1 MKKGNHPLKMYG
13 KSPLKDTGAYG
24 DNRFIGKS
32 AAGQYPVDSGNEGTR
47 NLYKGANES
56 EDQKTSGVSGV
67 DRPYTFK
74 DYFGKGQNLSET
86 GPFSGLKKR
95 LEDSNSMK
103 QAVTKYITEKKAEK
117 GKPLNKIVDTGVELQ
132 KQDYTLPKDEIARPS
147 NIPENDKSSI
157 NSGDFLPNI
166 PEIDES
172 SIDLSAFNQ
181 VSDGYNRAMMRSK
194 LYQMSNATD
203 LQQIQQAVQ
212 PQDQMGMQ
220 DQIGMQPDPND
231 IYNVSGRNNDTL
243 TNAAFKMFGS
253 KKHRNQ

>member
-1 MKKGNHPLKMYG
+1 M
-13 KSPLKDTGAYG
+13 
-24 DNRFIGKS
+24 
-32 AAGQYPVDSGNEGTR
+32 
-47 NLYKGANES
+47 
-56 EDQKTSGVSGV
+56 
-67 DRPYTFK
+67 
-74 DYFGKGQNLSET
+74 
-86 GPFSGLKKR
+86 
-95 LEDSNSMK
+95 
-103 QAVTKYITEKKAEK
+103 
-117 GKPLNKIVDTGVELQ
+117 PLNKITDTGVEAVKKLLS
-132 KQDYTLPKDEIARPS
+132 TLPEMPAEMKME
-147 NIPENDKSSI
+147 
-157 NSGDFLPNI
+157 
-166 PEIDES
+166 EIDTS

>member
-13 KSPLKDTGAYG
+13 KSPLKYTDPSTNGSYRNPKSI
-24 DNRFIGKS
+24 DNRNPYIGT
-32 AAGQYPVDSGNEGTR
+32 AGSSSDEKNKQSSEKIV
-47 NLYKGANES
+47 KKS
-56 EDQKTSGVSGV
+56 EDQKIPGV

-74 DYFGKGQNLSET
+74 DYIGGGQNLSKT
-86 GPFSGLKKR
+86 GPFSRLKAK
-95 LEDSNSMK
+95 LENK
-103 QAVTKYITEKKAEK
+103 QEERQAKNLSKYKAEK
-117 GKPLNKIVDTGVELQ
+117 GEQLNKVTDTGVEVD
-132 KQDYTLPKDEIARPS
+132 KKDYTLPEMPVERP
-147 NIPENDKSSI
+147 E
-157 NSGDFLPNI
+157 I

-231 IYNVSGRNNDTL
+231 IYNVSGRNNDML

>member
-1 MKKGNHPLKMYG
+1 MMKKGNHPLKMYG
-13 KSPLKDTGAYG
+13 KSPLKYTDPSTNGSYRNPKSI
-24 DNRFIGKS
+24 DNRNPYIGNT
-32 AAGQYPVDSGNEGTR
+32 AGSSTDGENKPSSEKIV
-47 NLYKGANES
+47 KKS
-56 EDQKTSGVSGV
+56 EDQKIPGV

-74 DYFGKGQNLSET
+74 DYIGGGQNLSKT
-86 GPFSGLKKR
+86 GPFSRLKAK
-95 LEDSNSMK
+95 LENK
-103 QAVTKYITEKKAEK
+103 QEERQAKNLSKYKAEK
-117 GKPLNKIVDTGVELQ
+117 GEQLNKVTDTGVEVD
-132 KQDYTLPKDEIARPS
+132 KKDYTLPEMPVERP
-147 NIPENDKSSI
+147 E
-157 NSGDFLPNI
+157 I

-231 IYNVSGRNNDTL
+231 IYNVSGRNNDML

>member
-13 KSPLKDTGAYG
+13 KSPLKQTNGSYRNVKSVSKSDPDYIGATDKEKPG
-24 DNRFIGKS
+24 LPKESPAKTAEN
-32 AAGQYPVDSGNEGTR
+32 
-47 NLYKGANES
+47 S
-56 EDQKTSGVSGV
+56 EDQKTSGVPGV

-74 DYFGKGQNLSET
+74 DYFGGGQNLSKT
-86 GPFSGLKKR
+86 GPFSRLKAK
-95 LEDSNSMK
+95 LENK
-103 QAVTKYITEKKAEK
+103 QEVRRNKNLTEYKAEK
-117 GKPLNKIVDTGVELQ
+117 GEALNKLVDTGAELP
-132 KQDYTLPKDEIARPS
+132 KQDYALPKEEIDRPS
-147 NIPENDKSSI
+147 V
-157 NSGDFLPNI
+157 
-166 PEIDES
+166 PEIDQS
-172 SIDLSAFNQ
+172 SLDLSAFNQ

-231 IYNVSGRNNDTL
+231 IYNVSGRNNDML

>member
-1 MKKGNHPLKMYG
+1 M
-13 KSPLKDTGAYG
+13 
-24 DNRFIGKS
+24 
-32 AAGQYPVDSGNEGTR
+32 PVE
-47 NLYKGANES
+47 
-56 EDQKTSGVSGV
+56 
-67 DRPYTFK
+67 RP
-74 DYFGKGQNLSET
+74 E
-86 GPFSGLKKR
+86 
-95 LEDSNSMK
+95 
-103 QAVTKYITEKKAEK
+103 
-117 GKPLNKIVDTGVELQ
+117 
-132 KQDYTLPKDEIARPS
+132 
-147 NIPENDKSSI
+147 
-157 NSGDFLPNI
+157 I

-231 IYNVSGRNNDTL
+231 IYNVSGRNNDML

>member
-13 KSPLKDTGAYG
+13 KSPLKNTSEDQKTSAYG
-24 DNRFIGKS
+24 DNPFIGKP
-32 AAGQYPVDSGNEGTR
+32 GDSRNEQTGN
-47 NLYKGANES
+47 LDKIANNS
-56 EDQKTSGVSGV
+56 EDQKTSGAPGV
-67 DRPYTFK
+67 DRPFTFK
-74 DYFGKGQNLSET
+74 DYFGGGQNLSET
-86 GPFSGLKKR
+86 GPFSRLKAK
-95 LEDSNSMK
+95 LENK
-103 QAVTKYITEKKAEK
+103 QEERQAKNLSKYKAEK
-117 GKPLNKIVDTGVELQ
+117 GMPLNKITDTGVEADKKLLS
-132 KQDYTLPKDEIARPS
+132 TLPEMPAEMKME
-147 NIPENDKSSI
+147 
-157 NSGDFLPNI
+157 
-166 PEIDES
+166 EIDTS